1 MIEIG
6 LVETEMV
13 EMVEGWGRD
22 RGKGRGGGTSGS
34 ASYAPTLPRR
44 PLPWTTSGTTH
55 RLYQYRYQ
63 YQYTLS
69 IDTSFISISISISM
83 HPIDTSFISI
93 PIHNPHCRDVHHR
106 GQRQVDLFPPPLL
119 FPYDSHVSYPIPPPP
134 SSYLRFVV
142 DSGYVKQKTY
152 DPSRHMES
160 LVVVPISRVAAQQR
174 AGDSPVHR

>member
-1 MIEIG
+1 MIEI
-6 LVETEMV
+6 EMV
-13 EMVEGWGRD
+13 EMIEMVEIGMIEMAEGRG
-22 RGKGRGGGTSGS
+22 RGRGGGTSGS

-55 RLYQYRYQ
+55 PLYQYQ
-63 YQYTLS
+63 CTLP

-83 HPIDTSFISI
+83 L
-93 PIHNPHCRDVHHR
+93 PIHNPHCRDIHHR

-152 DPSRHMES
+152 DLPSS
-160 LVVVPISRVAAQQR
+160 LPPSLPPPFNLPYYIL
-174 AGDSPVHR
+174 PLP

>member
-1 MIEIG
+1 MIEIEMIEIG

-55 RLYQYRYQ
+55 PLYQYQ
-63 YQYTLS
+63 CTLP

-83 HPIDTSFISI
+83 L
-93 PIHNPHCRDVHHR
+93 PIHNPHCRDIHHR

-119 FPYDSHVSYPIPPPP
+119 FPYDSHVSYPTPPP

-174 AGDSPVHR
+174 AGDSPVHRYPLPSPS